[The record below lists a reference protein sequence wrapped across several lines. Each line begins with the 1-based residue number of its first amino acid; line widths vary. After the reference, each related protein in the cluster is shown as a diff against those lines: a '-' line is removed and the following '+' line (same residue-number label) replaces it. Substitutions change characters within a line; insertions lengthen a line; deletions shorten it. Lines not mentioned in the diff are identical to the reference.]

1 MGKGDNRRTFKMKRR
16 KAQVAKKARLKAK
29 IDAAHATRTRSAKK

>member
-16 KAQVAKKARLKAK
+16 LAQVKKKNREAAK
-29 IDAAHATRTRSAKK
+29 RTTKPSTPVNV

>member
-16 KAQVAKKARLKAK
+16 KAQTKKKLRETAQRTGSSKKASVAK
-29 IDAAHATRTRSAKK
+29 